1 VNGPGTA
8 RTITVPGVGRAE
20 VAPDTADV
28 RLGVA
33 VTRPTVA
40 EARAAAAATAAA
52 ILESALAA
60 GVARGDVRTSGL
72 TVSPEYDYDDR
83 RPRLRG
89 QQVSHQYRVTV
100 RALDA
105 LGAVIDGA
113 LAAGATT
120 LDGVAFRTADPA
132 AAEATARAAAIR
144 DARSKATAIAA
155 EAGVTLG
162 GIVEVVEGG
171 PGVPGPRPMV
181 GRMAMVAEASPTPVE
196 AGTEEIAVWVTA
208 TFEIAPAG

>member
-1 VNGPGTA
+1 MSGPGKR
-8 RTITVPGVGRAE
+8 RTITVPGVGRVE
-20 VAPDTADV
+20 VVPDTADV

-40 EARAAAAATAAA
+40 EAREAAAATAGA
-52 ILESALAA
+52 ILEAVLAA

-72 TVSPEYDYDDR
+72 TVSPEYDYEDH

-89 QQVSHQYRVTV
+89 QQVSHLYRVTV
-100 RALDA
+100 RSLDA

-120 LDGVAFRTADPA
+120 LDGVVFRTADPA
-132 AAEATARAAAIR
+132 AAEAAARAAAIR
-144 DARSKATAIAA
+144 DARLKATAIAA

-162 GIVEVVEGG
+162 GLVAVVEGG
-171 PGVPGPRPMV
+171 PGGPGRRPTSA
-181 GRMAMVAEASPTPVE
+181 RMALAAEASPTPVE
-196 AGTEEIAVWVTA
+196 AGTEEIAVSVTA